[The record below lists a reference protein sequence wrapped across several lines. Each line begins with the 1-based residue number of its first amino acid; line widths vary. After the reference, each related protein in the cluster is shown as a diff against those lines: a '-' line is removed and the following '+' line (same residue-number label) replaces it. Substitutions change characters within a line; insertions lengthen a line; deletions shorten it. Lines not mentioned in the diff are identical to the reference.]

1 LLFFDEFDSVAQER
15 SDTPDQEGRRT
26 VNQLLQSLE
35 AYRDVRDLIVAAAT
49 NHIDGLDDAV
59 KRPGRFD
66 RHVRI
71 DLPDAVARER
81 IAYAVLRNRP
91 AGDIDLREFA
101 RRTEGMTPAAIARVI
116 EAAALRAF
124 RESAW
129 TGSVAKITL
138 SHLIAALGDQG
149 GQDRPTVADWSWDR
163 IVLPAKVK
171 KELQQLQLVV
181 QDPDRAAAFGVE
193 PPSGVLLTGPPGT
206 GKTTI
211 SRILAAQTRCSFY
224 PISASDVTSKWLGE
238 SEQLIRRLF
247 QRAQENRPSI
257 VFIDEIDAI
266 ASRRGSYGTYNRQ
279 VTELLTAIDGIGS
292 RPGVLVLAAT
302 NREDQLDPALT
313 RGGRLSR
320 TIEIQLPDQTGRRE
334 ILGMM
339 TARMPTVGVDL
350 DDLAARTVG
359 LSGADLEALCQQAG
373 LCAMIRKQ
381 DKPWRLAVPAVRQVD
396 FDQALRDIL
405 ETSMR

>member
-1 LLFFDEFDSVAQER
+1 
-15 SDTPDQEGRRT
+15 
-26 VNQLLQSLE
+26 
-35 AYRDVRDLIVAAAT
+35 
-49 NHIDGLDDAV
+49 
-59 KRPGRFD
+59 
-66 RHVRI
+66 
-71 DLPDAVARER
+71 
-81 IAYAVLRNRP
+81 
-91 AGDIDLREFA
+91 
-101 RRTEGMTPAAIARVI
+101 
-116 EAAALRAF
+116 
-124 RESAW
+124 
-129 TGSVAKITL
+129 
-138 SHLIAALGDQG
+138 
-149 GQDRPTVADWSWDR
+149 VADWSWDR